1 MAQYIHHVPGRLRI
15 KSSRLKH
22 NSEESAAVR
31 ELMSPIRGIADIQ
44 VNSVTG
50 SVLIGYDKE
59 AIKADVIIE
68 LLKQHGYCGHAAEL
82 PIARGGAAD
91 TLTQALARAGQTL
104 GKVAVGV
111 MIEKLAERSAVA
123 LIGALI

>member
-1 MAQYIHHVPGRLRI
+1 MAEYIHHVPGRLRI

-22 NSEESAAVR
+22 NSEAAAAVR
-31 ELMSPIRGIADIQ
+31 ELMRPIRGIVDIQ
-44 VNSVTG
+44 VNGVTG
-50 SVLIGYDKE
+50 SVLIGYEQE
-59 AIKADVIIE
+59 AISADALVE
-68 LLKQHGYCGHAAEL
+68 LLKQHGYCGHAAGL
-82 PIARGGAAD
+82 LVTRGGAAD